1 MKRLLV
7 AALGLGLLAGC
18 QSTQEAN
25 EYAVVQTALSG
36 SKAMQREVSKECVN
50 EMKVLSAED
59 VRMMAVFLDTTK
71 SKALPLLCSRIVT
84 GMTNGDLT
92 YQDYKAVQRGEL
104 SPKVVRVMQ
113 GTN

>member
-25 EYAVVQTALSG
+25 DFAVAQTALAG

-50 EMKVLSAED
+50 EMKVLGAED
-59 VRMMAVFLDTTK
+59 IRMIAVLLDTTK

-84 GMTNGDLT
+84 GMANGDLT
-92 YQDYKAVQRGEL
+92 YQDYKASQRGGL